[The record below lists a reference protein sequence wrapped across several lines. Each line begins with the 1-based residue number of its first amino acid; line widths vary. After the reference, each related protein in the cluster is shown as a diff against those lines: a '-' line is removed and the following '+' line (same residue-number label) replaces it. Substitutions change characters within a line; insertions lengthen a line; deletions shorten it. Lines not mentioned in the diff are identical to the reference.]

1 LLNSPNY
8 DIGKGFYQG
17 TNDFIKKDDQEDL
30 LNKHFISNENKIRED
45 FKKKIHLLAN
55 YYKDLN
61 YDYGFANLTDQALYK
76 KV

>member
-1 LLNSPNY
+1 MLNSPNY
-8 DIGKGFYQG
+8 DIGKEFYQG
-17 TNDFIKKDDQEDL
+17 TNDFLKNDDQEDL

-45 FKKKIHLLAN
+45 FKTKIQLLAN

-61 YDYGFANLTDQALYK
+61 NDYGFTNLTEQDLYK